1 MNPSELLSLSRVYL
15 TRINNI
21 KQDDILTLREVIREH
36 NRLYYIAESPII
48 GDTEYD
54 QLFHALARA
63 ESDSGMLDPE
73 SPTAHLAILA
83 SGQFQKV
90 AHIYP
95 MISLDNT
102 YSVDEVRDFEK
113 RMRNVLKE
121 SAPIELN
128 YYIQP
133 KYDGLG
139 LAVIYEYGKLTQ
151 AITRGS
157 GVE

>member
-1 MNPSELLSLSRVYL
+1 MNPSKLLSLSRDYL

-21 KQDDILTLREVIREH
+21 KQDDILILREVIREH
-36 NRLYYIAESPII
+36 NRLYHIAESPII

-63 ESDSGMLDPE
+63 EADSGMLDAE

-102 YSVDEVRDFEK
+102 YSVDEVMEWND
-113 RMRNVLKE
+113 RMVRIL
-121 SAPIELN
+121 
-128 YYIQP
+128 
-133 KYDGLG
+133 
-139 LAVIYEYGKLTQ
+139 
-151 AITRGS
+151 
-157 GVE
+157 

>member
-1 MNPSELLSLSRVYL
+1 MNPSELLSFSRVYL

-36 NRLYYIAESPII
+36 NRLYHIAESPII

-63 ESDSGMLDPE
+63 ESDYSMLDAD

-102 YSVDEVRDFEK
+102 YSVDEVRDFEQ

-121 SAPIELN
+121 NAPTELS

-133 KYDGLG
+133 KYDGL
-139 LAVIYEYGKLTQ
+139 
-151 AITRGS
+151 
-157 GVE
+157 

>member
-1 MNPSELLSLSRVYL
+1 MNPSELLSLSRTYL
-15 TRINNI
+15 SRLGNI
-21 KQDDILTLREVIREH
+21 RKDDILSLREVIREH
-36 NRLYYIAESPII
+36 NRLYHIAESPII
-48 GDTEYD
+48 SDTEYD

-63 ESDSGMLDPE
+63 EADSGMLDAD

-90 AHIYP
+90 AHTYP

-102 YSVDEVRDFEK
+102 YSVEEVQEFEI

-121 SAPIELN
+121 NAPTEFN

-139 LAVIYEYGKLTQ
+139 LAVVYRFGKLAQ

>member
-1 MNPSELLSLSRVYL
+1 MNPSELLSLSRDYL
-15 TRINNI
+15 ARLGNI
-21 KQDDILTLREVIREH
+21 RKTDILTLREVIREH
-36 NRLYYIAESPII
+36 NRLYHIAESPII
-48 GDTEYD
+48 SDTEYD
-54 QLFHALARA
+54 ELFHALARA
-63 ESDSGMLDPE
+63 ESDYDMLDAE
-73 SPTAHLAILA
+73 SPTAQLAILA

-102 YSVDEVRDFEK
+102 YSVEEVRDFEQ

-121 SAPIELN
+121 NAPTELS

-139 LAVIYEYGKLTQ
+139 LAVVYEYGKLTQ